1 MCCFCNLS
9 EINVR
14 FVALGDGMGGA
25 YANNELKTKFPPIF
39 QTQMY
44 NAVQK
49 KKMQQFFNKMENL
62 IYFVI

>member
-1 MCCFCNLS
+1 M
-9 EINVR
+9 
-14 FVALGDGMGGA
+14 ALGDGMGGA